1 MKTFSFPDMSGG
13 LGLQPFGLL
22 FSGKM
27 NRELFVHSFSLQL
40 SFFAQSLH
48 CVFLCFS
55 LGTHVS
61 KVSRQGRH

>member
-1 MKTFSFPDMSGG
+1 MKTFSLPDMSGE

-48 CVFLCFS
+48 CLSMLFT
-55 LGTHVS
+55 GDP
-61 KVSRQGRH
+61 R